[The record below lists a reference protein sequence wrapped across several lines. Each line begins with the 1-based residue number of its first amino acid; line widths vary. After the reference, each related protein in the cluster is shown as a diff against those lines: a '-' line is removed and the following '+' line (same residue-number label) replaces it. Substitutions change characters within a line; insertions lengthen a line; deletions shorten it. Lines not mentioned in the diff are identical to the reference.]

1 MKEFAEIKNK
11 KQFII
16 DRYIENKYTDFEQYE
31 LNRHY
36 VWRTIEDY
44 KRVISTTYEVLIT
57 KSLDLKNTY
66 YIFAD
71 DEEKVLQV
79 EDGIIMN
86 PDKLTEYEVRWLEI
100 NKGWETY
107 D

>member
-1 MKEFAEIKNK
+1 MQNK

-16 DRYIENKYTDFEQYE
+16 DQYIKDKNTDFEKFE
-31 LNRHY
+31 LDNSY

-57 KSLDLKNTY
+57 KSLGLKNTY

-79 EDGIIMN
+79 EDNIIMN
-86 PDKLTEYEVRWLEI
+86 PNKLTEYEVRWLEI

>member
-1 MKEFAEIKNK
+1 MQNK

-16 DRYIENKYTDFEQYE
+16 DKWLKDKNTDFEQFE
-31 LNRHY
+31 LDNSY
-36 VWRTIEDY
+36 VWRVLENY
-44 KRVISTTYEVLIT
+44 KRFISTTYEIFCV

-86 PDKLTEYEVRWLEI
+86 PNKLTEYEVRWLEI
-100 NKGWETY
+100 NKGWEIY

>member
-1 MKEFAEIKNK
+1 M
-11 KQFII
+11 
-16 DRYIENKYTDFEQYE
+16 
-31 LNRHY
+31 
-36 VWRTIEDY
+36 
-44 KRVISTTYEVLIT
+44 IT

-86 PDKLTEYEVRWLEI
+86 PNKLTEYEVRWLEI